1 MDWLHNRLGR
11 LVKLFIEDEPW
22 KSVHYFYSDDV
33 TLRRGVQ
40 FPADKRIR
48 VTFEVVPD
56 KDRDR
61 VSLAI

>member
-56 KDRDR
+56 KE
-61 VSLAI
+61 